1 MTPLN
6 SKYKQILWAN
16 VVILGAGVGYL
27 VFKKWGNVGY
37 AVGAGLGIG
46 ALEYVFMRMS
56 LARKQ
61 AREENTP
68 NKR

>member
-1 MTPLN
+1 MNQLN

-37 AVGAGLGIG
+37 AVGAVAAIG
-46 ALEYVFMRMS
+46 TLEYAVMYFS
-56 LARKQ
+56 LLRKQ
-61 AREENTP
+61 RKEEER
-68 NKR
+68 K

>member
-37 AVGAGLGIG
+37 AAGAALAIG
-46 ALEYVFMRMS
+46 VIEYVFMRAS
-56 LARKQ
+56 LGRKQ
-61 AREENTP
+61 QREEEGG
-68 NKR
+68 K